1 MVLVNACGRL
11 IKEPQN
17 NSVPLPFHF
26 HQLFRSQLLLFLYVN
41 IWNIAELLRN
51 LNLVDQILTCDKNMI
66 ACLCL
71 YTHCQVELQ
80 ALLGCL
86 SSHSVRMITTNSL
99 QQPTFEILASSSP
112 ALGDSN
118 KGMLQDA
125 TVHQALR
132 HCLSPYTGLFQVRA
146 VV

>member
-17 NSVPLPFHF
+17 NSAPLPFHF

-66 ACLCL
+66 ACLCIC
-71 YTHCQVELQ
+71 THIVKWSC
-80 ALLGCL
+80 
-86 SSHSVRMITTNSL
+86 
-99 QQPTFEILASSSP
+99 
-112 ALGDSN
+112 
-118 KGMLQDA
+118 
-125 TVHQALR
+125 R
-132 HCLSPYTGLFQVRA
+132 HCWAASAHTVPG
-146 VV
+146 